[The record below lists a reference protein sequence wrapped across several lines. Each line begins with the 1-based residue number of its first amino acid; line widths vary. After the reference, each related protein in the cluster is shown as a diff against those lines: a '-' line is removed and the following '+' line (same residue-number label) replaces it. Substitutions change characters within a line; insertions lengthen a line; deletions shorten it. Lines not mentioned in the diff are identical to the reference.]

1 MKKQQSL
8 TNQGGV
14 RQKLIE
20 QTLEAIKKHHK
31 KNDDFLLFCKK
42 IVSEYSY
49 AFLKNILKID
59 YFYNYH
65 KELYNKFISNLDKKY
80 YVRISLIGIKNPAYG
95 FANFLCKK
103 NSLFAPPL
111 FAILFFN
118 SHRNNIHPTFDFFIL
133 IIL

>member
-80 YVRISLIGIKNPAYG
+80 YVRISRDIGIKNEAYSNRLSRK
-95 FANFLCKK
+95 FFVKDPTLVVRLCCFFKLSYNK
-103 NSLFAPPL
+103 IIVLLF
-111 FAILFFN
+111 
-118 SHRNNIHPTFDFFIL
+118 
-133 IIL
+133 